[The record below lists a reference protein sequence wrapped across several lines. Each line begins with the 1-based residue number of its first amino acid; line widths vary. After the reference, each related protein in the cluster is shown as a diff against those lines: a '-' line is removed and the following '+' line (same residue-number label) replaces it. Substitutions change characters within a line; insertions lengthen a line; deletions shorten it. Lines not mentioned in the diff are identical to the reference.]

1 MKSWPCR
8 QGSRALVLL
17 ATALLLSACVGR
29 LVNTITADQA
39 AALVEQHLRDFAAAL
54 PGARLE
60 EFGGA
65 SIADCDQP
73 NDGGPLG
80 RVFAENGYW
89 VRDIPQERN
98 PATFDLAVRYWTDH
112 GFRVLTD
119 KRPAVGKFVSVEGPA
134 PDFTGMS
141 LQESSDGHGILS
153 VSASSDCVWPH
164 GTPAP
169 KTRP

>member
-1 MKSWPCR
+1 MMSSPCR
-8 QGSRALVLL
+8 RGFRSLVLL
-17 ATALLLSACVGR
+17 TTALLLAACGGR

-39 AALVEQHLRDFAAAL
+39 AARVERHLRDFAAAI

-60 EFGGA
+60 EFGGP
-65 SIADCDQP
+65 SIGDCDQP

-80 RVFAENGYW
+80 RVIAENGYW

-98 PATFDLAVRYWTDH
+98 PATFDLALRYWTEH
-112 GFRVLTD
+112 GFRILTD
-119 KRPAVGKFVSVEGPA
+119 KRPGRAFISVEAPS

-141 LQESSDGHGILS
+141 LRESGDGHGVLS
-153 VSASSDCVWPH
+153 VTASSDCVWPN